1 MHIIWH
7 RTELRTHD
15 QPALHHAAKMAA
27 ESGETLLPIVII
39 DPKIFGRQDLTLR
52 RQAWFLENTRALR
65 ESYRKLGSDLIV
77 REGEPFQVLD
87 ELCEDANKKD
97 KATHLHFVR
106 NYTPYAKERD
116 RKVRETLEKRAVRV
130 LDYAGQYTHEP
141 GEVLN
146 EQGNPYSVFAAFR
159 KKWAT
164 LEKPELFESPAKL
177 PSLPKTAI
185 GEIRKVECDIKLP
198 DFGEEAALQRL
209 DWFLGE
215 PEKVYDRTRSRP
227 DLEDATSKLSY
238 RFNIGTLSPRL
249 AQHRATTYK
258 WKFELTWW
266 DFFASVMDAM
276 PESAHEESNKTWRGF
291 PWREGTSEEIERW
304 TNGQTGY
311 PLIDAGMR
319 ELQATGFMHNR
330 VRMAC
335 ADFFSRHMMIDWR
348 QGEEIFRGLLLCGD
362 RAQNVGNWQWV
373 AGCGLSARA
382 YFRVSNPLTLSK
394 TADPEALYIKRWIPE
409 LRDVANDDI
418 FAGIS
423 STRNG
428 GYPAPMLDTKQTRVR
443 FIEASKAHLAKS
455 KTHEAKE

>member
-27 ESGETLLPIVII
+27 ESGESLLPIVII
-39 DPKIFGRQDLTLR
+39 DPKIFGRQDLTAR

-77 REGEPFQVLD
+77 REGEPHRVLD
-87 ELCEDANKKD
+87 ELCEEFGNAEN

-116 RKVRETLEKRAVRV
+116 GKVRQTMEKRGLRV

-164 LEKPELFESPAKL
+164 LEKPELFEAPKTL
-177 PSLPKTAI
+177 PPLPKTAI

-276 PESAHEESNKTWRGF
+276 PESAHEESNKTWHGF
-291 PWREGTSEEIERW
+291 PWREGTGEEIERW

-319 ELQATGFMHNR
+319 ELQQTGFMHNR

-348 QGEEIFRGLLLCGD
+348 TGEEIFRGLLLCGD

-373 AGCGLSARA
+373 AGCGLNARA

-409 LRDVANDDI
+409 LRDVKNDDI

-423 STRNG
+423 STRCAD
-428 GYPAPMLDTKQTRVR
+428 YPAPMLDFKVTRAR
-443 FIEASKAHLAKS
+443 YIETAKTHLAKS
-455 KTHEAKE
+455 KKEPEA

>member
-1 MHIIWH
+1 MHIVWH

-15 QPALHHAAKMAA
+15 QPALHHAAKLAL
-27 ESGETLLPIVII
+27 ESGEKLLPIVII
-39 DPKIFGRQDLTLR
+39 DPKIFARPDLTPR

-65 ESYRKLGSDLIV
+65 ESYKKIGSDLVV
-77 REGEPFQVLD
+77 REGEPHRVLD
-87 ELCEDANKKD
+87 ELCAEFANSQNKI
-97 KATHLHFVR
+97 THLHLVK

-116 RKVRETLEKRAVRV
+116 GKARQICEKHGVRV
-130 LDYAGQYTHEP
+130 LEYGGQYTHEP

-146 EQGNPYSVFAAFR
+146 ESGKPYSVFAAFR
-159 KKWAT
+159 RKWST
-164 LEKPELFESPAKL
+164 LEKPELFETPSQL
-177 PSLPKTAI
+177 PPFPQTQI

-198 DFGEEAALQRL
+198 DFGEDAALQRL
-209 DWFLGE
+209 DWFLGK
-215 PEKVYDRTRSRP
+215 PEKVYERTRSRP

-266 DFFASVMDAM
+266 DFFASVLDAM
-276 PESAHEESNKTWRGF
+276 PESAKEESNKTWRGF
-291 PWREGTSEEIERW
+291 PWREGSAEQIHRW
-304 TNGQTGY
+304 SHGETGY

-319 ELQATGFMHNR
+319 ELQQTGFMHNR

-348 QGEEIFRGLLLCGD
+348 VGEEIFRGLLLCGD

-373 AGCGLSARA
+373 AGCGISARA

-394 TADPEALYIKRWIPE
+394 TADPEALYIKRWVPE
-409 LRDVANDDI
+409 LRDINNDDI
-418 FAGIS
+418 FAGTS
-423 STRNG
+423 STRTED
-428 GYPAPMLDTKQTRVR
+428 YPSPMLDFKQTRAR
-443 FIEASKAHLAKS
+443 YIETAKTHLAKS
-455 KTHEAKE
+455 KE